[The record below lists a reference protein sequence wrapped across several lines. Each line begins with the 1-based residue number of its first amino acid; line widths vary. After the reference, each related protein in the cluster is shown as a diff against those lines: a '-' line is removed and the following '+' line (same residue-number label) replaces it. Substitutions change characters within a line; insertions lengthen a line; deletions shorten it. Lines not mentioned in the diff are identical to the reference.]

1 MTILQDPE
9 MNASGS
15 IGFINLQRA
24 ILRLIT
30 FAYIESASENPVLR
44 INRYRNIDEM
54 NSNIIQKKEKF
65 YDILQFIKK
74 ELMNFKSF
82 YNEGGVNDYLDK
94 K

>member
-1 MTILQDPE
+1 VKSFEEDIQPMVEPGILDILVTILQDPE
-9 MNASGS
+9 MNASGT

-54 NSNIIQKKEKF
+54 SSNIIQKK
-65 YDILQFIKK
+65 
-74 ELMNFKSF
+74 
-82 YNEGGVNDYLDK
+82 
-94 K
+94 